1 MLAGVPSRSPQ
12 VYAHLPMEA
21 KLYVILGSHAC
32 RTGMLMLE
40 HKGIPYEQVE
50 LPTGLHPFL
59 LRLHGFGGN
68 PSAFRSLDDDR
79 PHRMLG
85 TIDRFGTV
93 PSLNIDGQRVK
104 TNREIARYLEQ
115 LRPDP
120 PIFPSDP
127 DQRRAVE
134 EAERWG
140 DEVFQMVARRL
151 VLTAGL
157 HDRDGLA
164 NRGNEGRLGPL
175 LIRSE
180 QMRYIAARFIAR
192 FIFAGDALA
201 EAELIRALPAMLDR
215 IDGWIESGVLNGEA
229 LNAADFM
236 IAPSY
241 ALLTY
246 RHDLRAEVEGRPA
259 MRLVDRLLPDPTAAQ
274 QAALAA

>member
-1 MLAGVPSRSPQ
+1 
-12 VYAHLPMEA
+12 MEA

-32 RTGMLMLE
+32 RTGMLLME
-40 HKGIPYEQVE
+40 HKDIPYELVE

-59 LRLHGFGGN
+59 LRLHGFAGN
-68 PSAFRSLDDDR
+68 ASAFRSLDDDR

-85 TIDRFGTV
+85 TIDKFGTV
-93 PSLNIDGQRVK
+93 PSLLIDGERVK
-104 TNREIARYLEQ
+104 TNREIARYLER
-115 LRPDP
+115 LRPDSP
-120 PIFPSDP
+120 LFPSDP

-134 EAERWG
+134 EAEQWG

-157 HDRDGLA
+157 HGRDALA
-164 NRGNEGRLGPL
+164 NRGSEGRLGPL

-180 QMRYIAARFIAR
+180 KMRFTGARFIAR
-192 FIFAGDALA
+192 FIFGGDARA
-201 EAELIRALPAMLDR
+201 ETELIGNLPSMLDR
-215 IDGWIESGVLNGEA
+215 IDGWIESGVLNGET

-246 RHDLRAEVEGRPA
+246 RRDLRAELERRPA
-259 MRLVDRLLPDPTAAQ
+259 MRLVDRLLPDPSASRP
-274 QAALAA
+274 AALAA